1 MLTRQ
6 KLRKGIILCSFF
18 IFPAILFYFSPFLII
33 QATSK
38 GIVNGSFVVFSLLFL
53 SALILGRG
61 YCGWV
66 CPGAGCQEAISIAR
80 NKKVTKGD
88 YIKWLIWIPWVSAIF
103 IFAMRRGGYEQ
114 IDFFYATLHGLSV
127 TSFQSLI
134 IYMIV
139 LSLIVIPSKVS
150 ETKLQLPIV
159 PDLVRRI
166 CPFLTLK
173 PSRSVLQLVDK

>member
-88 YIKWLIWIPWVSAIF
+88 YIKWLDSMGECNFHLCDEKRWIWADRFFLCHPARFIRYQFPVSYHLHDCLVTHCNPIF
-103 IFAMRRGGYEQ
+103 FNRQEIILSSYLLDGA
-114 IDFFYATLHGLSV
+114 LHDNG
-127 TSFQSLI
+127 Q
-134 IYMIV
+134 
-139 LSLIVIPSKVS
+139 KN
-150 ETKLQLPIV
+150 
-159 PDLVRRI
+159 
-166 CPFLTLK
+166 
-173 PSRSVLQLVDK
+173 